1 MLDKPSIKR
10 AIHSMEKNDEK
21 RSIVNY
27 NIFEKINHLKIEI
40 L

>member
-1 MLDKPSIKR
+1 
-10 AIHSMEKNDEK
+10 MEKNDEK

-40 L
+40 LWNTCKNE